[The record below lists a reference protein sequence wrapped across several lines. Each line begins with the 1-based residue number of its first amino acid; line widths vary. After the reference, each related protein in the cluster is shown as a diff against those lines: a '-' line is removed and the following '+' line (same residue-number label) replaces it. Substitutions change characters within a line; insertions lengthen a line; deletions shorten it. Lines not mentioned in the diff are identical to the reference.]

1 MSIIGDVADTATQQR
16 GELFGLFIFLGIA
29 LAAAGL
35 AWWIKAF
42 HRRSILG
49 PSRLDDNESP
59 GVIALILG
67 LAVFVWIFAQMLS
80 LMATSDRSSS
90 TKPAPPTTATT
101 APITTT
107 AKDVVLT
114 PKQMA
119 IFSTVPSLVTFAFVV
134 AANAFWRRRGLFQ
147 IGLSSSQLFRGVGMG
162 LIGSLIAVP
171 WTFLAAQATPFL
183 WRWLHFE
190 HPSEHDLLRVL
201 GESTN
206 PLLRIALILSAVLVA
221 PFFEELIFRGHLQTL
236 IANGIS
242 RLKQWRS
249 RGPMPQG
256 FEVILPGGEIGKVL
270 LPPVRPPLLPPTVA
284 IRWIAVII
292 TSALFAMVHPLW
304 MQPAIF
310 ILAIC
315 LGYAY
320 ERTGNLWTNITMH
333 AMFNTTSTVLFLFF
347 MH

>member
-1 MSIIGDVADTATQQR
+1 MSIIGDVADTATQQG
-16 GELFGLFIFLGIA
+16 GELNGLFLFLAMA

-42 HRRSILG
+42 QRKSILG
-49 PSRLDDNESP
+49 PSRMDDEESP

-67 LAVFVWIFAQMLS
+67 LAVIVLIFAQVLS
-80 LMATSDRSSS
+80 FAAIPNHARSTQPTVVAT
-90 TKPAPPTTATT
+90 APTTVPATELT
-101 APITTT
+101 
-107 AKDVVLT
+107 LT

-119 IFSTVPSLVTFAFVV
+119 TLTTVPSIVAFVFMIV
-134 AANAFWRRRGLFQ
+134 ANAFWRRRGLLHL
-147 IGLSSSQLFRGVGMG
+147 GVSGSQFFRGVGMG

-183 WRWLHFE
+183 WHWLHFE
-190 HPSEHDLLRVL
+190 HPKEHDLLRVL
-201 GESTN
+201 GESTS
-206 PLLRIALILSAVLVA
+206 PIVRIVLILSAVLVA

-236 IANGIS
+236 ISNGIS

-249 RGPMPQG
+249 RTPMPQG

-270 LPPVRPPLLPPTVA
+270 LPPVRPPYLPPTGA
-284 IRWIAVII
+284 IRWVSVII
-292 TSALFAMVHPLW
+292 TSALFALVHPQW
-304 MQPAIF
+304 MQPPIF

>member
-16 GELFGLFIFLGIA
+16 GELIGLFILLGIA

-42 HRRSILG
+42 QRRSILG
-49 PSRLDDNESP
+49 PSRMDDDESP
-59 GVIALILG
+59 GVLALILG
-67 LAVFVWIFAQMLS
+67 LAVIVLIFAQLLS
-80 LMATSDRSSS
+80 FTAIPNHARSTQPSVVAT
-90 TKPAPPTTATT
+90 APTTAPATELT
-101 APITTT
+101 
-107 AKDVVLT
+107 LT

-119 IFSTVPSLVTFAFVV
+119 TLTTVPSIAAFAFMIV
-134 AANAFWRRRGLFQ
+134 ANAFWRRRGLLHL
-147 IGLSSSQLFRGVGMG
+147 GVSGSQFFRGVGMG

-171 WTFLAAQATPFL
+171 WTFLAAQVTPFL
-183 WRWLHFE
+183 WRWLRFE
-190 HPSEHDLLRVL
+190 HPKEHDLLRVL
-201 GESTN
+201 GESTS
-206 PLLRIALILSAVLVA
+206 PIVRIALILSAVLVA

-236 IANGIS
+236 ISNGIS
-242 RLKQWRS
+242 RLRQWRS
-249 RGPMPQG
+249 HRPMPQG

-270 LPPVRPPLLPPTVA
+270 LPPVKPPYLPPTVA
-284 IRWIAVII
+284 IRWVSVII
-292 TSALFAMVHPLW
+292 TSALFALVHPQW
-304 MQPAIF
+304 MQPPIF

-333 AMFNTTSTVLFLFF
+333 AMFNTTSTLLFLFF